1 MIQLC
6 ESFAQEF
13 DLLFNAKKTVC
24 ILFSGRTRHSG
35 DPPPLYMNNVLLKWT
50 KSAKHLG
57 SIVTHDLKENEE
69 INHKR
74 NDFIG
79 RANSVISNFKHVD
92 KNVSSRVFMSRCC
105 HLFGSQ
111 AWQLDSQCIKSFS
124 TTWRKT
130 IRKLWCLPNTTRS
143 NIVPYLVGAPPLEE
157 QLFRRVAKMY
167 NAIRQGFNSK
177 LLLLL
182 DISVCSSK
190 MGIMGVN
197 TKLISCK
204 WYCGYEHLQ
213 CNRSLCYP
221 EAAARASAIKELQ
234 NSNLSGFSNDEI
246 TDIIAD
252 IACFWA

>member
-1 MIQLC
+1 M
-6 ESFAQEF
+6 
-13 DLLFNAKKTVC
+13 T
-24 ILFSGRTRHSG
+24 
-35 DPPPLYMNNVLLKWT
+35 Y
-50 KSAKHLG
+50 
-57 SIVTHDLKENEE
+57 DLKENEE

-79 RANSVISNFKHVD
+79 RANSVISNFKHVE
-92 KNVSSRVFMSRCC
+92 KNVSSRVFMSQCC

-111 AWQLDSQCIKSFS
+111 AWLLDSQCIKSFS
-124 TTWRKT
+124 TIWRKA

-190 MGIMGVN
+190 TGIMGVN
-197 TKLISCK
+197 TKLISSK

-213 CNRSLCYP
+213 CNRSLYYP
-221 EAAARASAIKELQ
+221 EAAARLPQSRSSRIVIFLASPTMKLQISSPILPAFELK
-234 NSNLSGFSNDEI
+234 NLWTTSPM
-246 TDIIAD
+246 II
-252 IACFWA
+252 CV

>member
-1 MIQLC
+1 MYSVQRPYT
-6 ESFAQEF
+6 SQ
-13 DLLFNAKKTVC
+13 
-24 ILFSGRTRHSG
+24 RW
-35 DPPPLYMNNVLLKWT
+35 PPPLYMNNVVLKWT
-50 KSAKHLG
+50 KSAKCLG
-57 SIVTHDLKENEE
+57 SIVTYEENEE

-92 KNVSSRVFMSRCC
+92 KNVSSRVFMSQCC

-111 AWQLDSQCIKSFS
+111 AWLLDSRCIKSFS
-124 TTWRKT
+124 TTWRKE

-197 TKLISCK
+197 TKLISSK
-204 WYCGYEHLQ
+204 WYCG
-213 CNRSLCYP
+213 
-221 EAAARASAIKELQ
+221 SAIKELQ

>member
-1 MIQLC
+1 MYSVQRPYT
-6 ESFAQEF
+6 SQRW
-13 DLLFNAKKTVC
+13 
-24 ILFSGRTRHSG
+24 S
-35 DPPPLYMNNVLLKWT
+35 PPLYMNNVVLKWT
-50 KSAKHLG
+50 KGAKHLC
-57 SIVTHDLKENEE
+57 SIVTYDLKENEE

-79 RANSVISNFKHVD
+79 RVSSVISNFKHVD
-92 KNVSSRVFMSRCC
+92 NSVFRGFYVTMLLFVWISIQAWLLDSRC
-105 HLFGSQ
+105 
-111 AWQLDSQCIKSFS
+111 IKTFS
-124 TTWRKT
+124 TTWRKA

-182 DISVCSSK
+182 DIRVCSSK

-204 WYCGYEHLQ
+204 CTVVTNISNATVRFVILRQASRLLQ
-213 CNRSLCYP
+213 SRSSRKVIFL
-221 EAAARASAIKELQ
+221 ASPTVKFQISSPILPAFELKRLRT
-234 NSNLSGFSNDEI
+234 LSPM
-246 TDIIAD
+246 II
-252 IACFWA
+252 CV